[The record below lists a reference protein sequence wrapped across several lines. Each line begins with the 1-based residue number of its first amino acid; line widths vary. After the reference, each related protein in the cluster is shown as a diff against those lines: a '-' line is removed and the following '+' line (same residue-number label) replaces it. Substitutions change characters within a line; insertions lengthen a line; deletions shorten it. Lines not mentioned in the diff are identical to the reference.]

1 MTTSAELPVV
11 EGAGLGEQPE
21 VGGVG
26 AQGSAWRIGETRRHE
41 VQIYQLR
48 AVLRGIS
55 PLIWRRVLVR
65 GSERE
70 SIARQACTN
79 VSWTTSSAMAPSR
92 ASHRAKRNT
101 SGRYGATEAFQRA
114 VLRWRAYPHQMLRR
128 HSQLLAY
135 ARN

>member
-1 MTTSAELPVV
+1 MTTSAELPVA
-11 EGAGLGEQPE
+11 EGQDQESSRKW
-21 VGGVG
+21 GVFG

-70 SIARQACTN
+70 SIARQARTN
-79 VSWTTSSAMAPSR
+79 VS
-92 ASHRAKRNT
+92 
-101 SGRYGATEAFQRA
+101 
-114 VLRWRAYPHQMLRR
+114 
-128 HSQLLAY
+128 
-135 ARN
+135 